1 MDKSMPTI
9 SSAGSVPIPPEGHV
23 VSVARVDRWS
33 IKQRLQDLNV
43 PCTCPIDG
51 TLRVEVDH
59 AIALLLVNSVVRR
72 FTLPR
77 QARTDWLERCWQTQV
92 VSPVAT

>member
-1 MDKSMPTI
+1 MDKSTSAVPTAV
-9 SSAGSVPIPPEGHV
+9 STEGQV
-23 VSVARVDRWS
+23 VSVSRCDRWS
-33 IKQRLQDLNV
+33 IKQRLQELNI
-43 PCTCPIDG
+43 PCACPVDG

-77 QARTDWLERCWQTQV
+77 QAGADWLERCWEAKV
-92 VSPVAT
+92 ASPVAI